1 MGKIP
6 KVHQN
11 DLGGNLHGQDKIQQT
26 TFFKKRT
33 DYRYVLEKE
42 MELVRT
48 EVIPYQWRALMM
60 R

>member
-1 MGKIP
+1 MS

-33 DYRYVLEKE
+33 DYGYILEKRDGISKDRSNSVSVE
-42 MELVRT
+42 SFK
-48 EVIPYQWRALMM
+48 
-60 R
+60 